1 MQVPLASHI
10 LGFRKDAD
18 GSSELSTNAYSET
31 IRRLREQKQWS
42 QEQLADIAGLG
53 LRTVQRIENGSPA
66 SKMSLMALAAAFN
79 VEVELL
85 VSAPPAQRGAVII
98 KLGKAV
104 SLGRHMLWLHAVLFG
119 LSLLPLASLALAS
132 ADSLIWLF
140 GITAIWSLAIMCHG
154 FFVALGQTVL
164 NIGLEP

>member
-1 MQVPLASHI
+1 MPFAPHI
-10 LGFRKDAD
+10 LNLRYDAD
-18 GSSELSTNAYSET
+18 GSSELSTNADPRS
-31 IRRLREQKQWS
+31 IKRRREEKQWS

-85 VSAPPAQRGAVII
+85 VSAPPARRGMVMI

-104 SLGRHMLWLHAVLFG
+104 SLGRHTLWLHAVLFG
-119 LSLLPLASLALAS
+119 LSLLPLAILTFVS
-132 ADSLIWLF
+132 ADSLTWLF
-140 GITAIWSLAIMCHG
+140 WILATWLIAIMCHG
-154 FFVALGQTVL
+154 FLVALGQTVL